1 MDDSEELVAV
11 VNEMMSQRT
20 NMVNKDVA
28 GVKQDKHLYSG
39 KKDLRIVLKI
49 KRMFFLDL
57 LSRKDKQ
64 TTNTTGFSV

>member
-11 VNEMMSQRT
+11 VNEMTSQRT

-28 GVKQDKHLYSG
+28 GVKQDKHSG

-49 KRMFFLDL
+49 KRMFFF
-57 LSRKDKQ
+57 R
-64 TTNTTGFSV
+64 FIE